1 MKYSLINYFDVWGN
15 DKDGYEVNNLCV
27 DKTGI
32 TIAYDATEKE
42 ILDYLVQ
49 IGFLNTSDMR
59 KVRINTLDEEMM
71 EIYAVKGM
79 QPLGR
84 LEREV

>member
-27 DKTGI
+27 EKTGI
-32 TIAYDATEKE
+32 TISYDATEKE